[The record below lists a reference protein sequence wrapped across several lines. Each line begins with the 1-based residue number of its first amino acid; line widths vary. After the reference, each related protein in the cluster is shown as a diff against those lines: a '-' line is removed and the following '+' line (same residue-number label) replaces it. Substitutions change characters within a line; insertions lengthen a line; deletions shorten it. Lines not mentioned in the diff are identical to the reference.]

1 MWTLACGSGRV
12 ASGPAMCRTT
22 KRDQALTDSDM
33 SSQIRPSSGP
43 RNAGPVPRNG
53 RHSSVLGS
61 SNSIALRLSCLSSL
75 NMGQR
80 SIDVSLLDQRVQERL
95 FWLVGV

>member
-1 MWTLACGSGRV
+1 MWTLGCGSGRV

-22 KRDQALTDSDM
+22 KRDHTLTDSNM
-33 SSQIRPSSGP
+33 SSQIRPPSGQ

-53 RHSSVLGS
+53 RQSNVLGS
-61 SNSIALRLSCLSSL
+61 SNSIALRPSRFSSL

-80 SIDVSLLDQRVQERL
+80 NLDVSLLDLRAQERP